1 MSLLDTKQKK
11 ALLAVGVTI
20 CLLIAGTKIYSAY
33 RASQPPF
40 EVGECFLISDPRIGD
55 VKFQVVANDRVNRT
69 TDAVG
74 SVEVLPGM
82 ELQVPIRATFDD
94 IRNSSAEKTECDK

>member
-20 CLLIAGTKIYSAY
+20 CLLIAGTKIYNAY
-33 RASQPPF
+33 QAMQPPF

-55 VKFQVVANDRVNRT
+55 VKFQVVANDKVNRT

-74 SVEVLPGM
+74 SLEVLPGM
-82 ELQVPIRATFDD
+82 ELQVPIRASFDD
-94 IRNSSAEKTECDK
+94 IRNSGAKETECQ